1 MNQDQKKEKS
11 AKEAYKLIEPSIRRD
26 SVIGIGTG
34 STTNYFIEELNQARL
49 DIKGVVCS
57 SEASAELIDNV
68 YQVLSLNEVH
78 SIDFYVDG
86 ADEFNDRKELI
97 KGGGGALTREKI
109 LASCSETFICIV
121 DESKFTNLLGS
132 FPLPIEVLE
141 IARSAISRELMKMGG
156 KPIFRNGF
164 TTDNG
169 HQIIDIHNLPMEVP
183 YELEEKINNLPGV
196 VENGIFSKR
205 KADVILSATDYEIK
219 EIRSELKD
227 KAEDYRK
234 KFVELAVELDDEVM
248 EQYLEGNEPDVNSLK
263 ACIRKGTLKG
273 NLFYERSESSKNY
286 YTNYANTKKRV
297 NNKYFNFCDI

>member
-34 STTNYFIEELNQARL
+34 STTNYFIEELNQAKL

-205 KADVILSATDYEIK
+205 KADIILSATDTEIK
-219 EIRSELKD
+219 EI
-227 KAEDYRK
+227 
-234 KFVELAVELDDEVM
+234 
-248 EQYLEGNEPDVNSLK
+248 
-263 ACIRKGTLKG
+263 T
-273 NLFYERSESSKNY
+273 
-286 YTNYANTKKRV
+286 
-297 NNKYFNFCDI
+297 